1 MLVSKI
7 VLFASILFAA
17 ANIPGPN
24 IVFLVAHVLSKGN
37 KGIAYYIFAML
48 LGEALWL
55 SVAYLGLSAALGHAD
70 YVITIIKWLGAAYL
84 IYIAYNLW
92 KADTRIKGSK
102 QEMTSKNMFASG
114 IFLSIGN
121 PKIMMFYV
129 SVLPFVVRG
138 ADREFTLLLILVATM
153 TVVVGFVYAIWLI
166 FATKLRN
173 LLGSPRFI
181 GLLNKWCA
189 LLMIVCAIFIAL
201 SK

>member
-7 VLFASILFAA
+7 VLFALILFSA

-55 SVAYLGLSAALGHAD
+55 AVAYLSLSALPGHAD
-70 YVITIIKWLGAAYL
+70 YIITIIKWLGATYL
-84 IYIAYNLW
+84 MYIAFNLW
-92 KADTRIKGSK
+92 KADARIEASR
-102 QEMTSKNMFASG
+102 QEMTSKNMFAAG

-121 PKIMMFYV
+121 PKIMIFYV
-129 SVLPFVVRG
+129 SVLPFFVSG
-138 ADREFTLLLILVATM
+138 ADRKFTLLLILIATM
-153 TVVVGFVYAIWLI
+153 AVVVGFVYAIWLI

-173 LLGSPRFI
+173 LFGSPRFI
-181 GLLNKWCA
+181 GLLNKGCA
-189 LLMIVCAIFIAL
+189 LLMIVCATFIAL